1 MPATQSTNTPALACG
16 ASVAQ
21 RREMMRLVEEGHTY
35 ATVAKRMGISF
46 WTVRKW
52 IRQGKRCGIEKL
64 ASCYGRPTIGPLA
77 GFDPLVRYVS
87 LRMKRQH
94 PKWGAAYV
102 VKKMGEKPS
111 LRGKKLPSSTTIWR
125 YWHSFG
131 NRVLLRRDPSKSKN
145 SPSDKPHGVWQMDA
159 KESMQIPGV
168 GIVSFNQAR
177 DEFGRVTVMHR
188 VHAEPERARKMAR
201 MTGEMVFQDCRIA
214 FTQWGMPEAIQTD
227 RDTIYVDS
235 GQSPFPNRIV
245 LWWVGLGIEHR
256 LIPRRTPKRN
266 GTVERSHRTLLE
278 RTLENQEFA
287 DAEYLQ
293 KQVDADW
300 HELNHECPSRA
311 RGCQGKPPLV
321 AHPELLTSLRPYRPE
336 WELELFDLKRVDTYL
351 ADFTWSRTCTSV
363 GQLRMRKVRYSL
375 GYAWAHQ
382 DVSVTFDPDH
392 RQFVFTQIRSE
403 TRKGKSQP
411 ILDPVLRDAKNLS
424 VEDITG
430 LARALK
436 DLPTRQLMLPL
447 AIAHSPSAMANQGA

>member
-1 MPATQSTNTPALACG
+1 MPATQATSI
-16 ASVAQ
+16 AQ

-35 ATVAKRMGISF
+35 AAVAKQMGISF

-52 IRQGKRCGIEKL
+52 IRRGKRCGNEKL
-64 ASCYGRPTIGPLA
+64 ASCYGRPVSRPLA

-87 LRMKRQH
+87 LRLKRQH
-94 PKWGAAYV
+94 PKWGAEYV
-102 VKKMGEKPS
+102 LKKMGERAS
-111 LRGKKLPSSTTIWR
+111 LRGKRLPYSTTIWR
-125 YWHSFG
+125 YWCSFG
-131 NRVLLRRDPSKSKN
+131 ERIFLKRDPSRSKV

-168 GIVSFNQAR
+168 GLVSFNQAR

-188 VHAEPERARKMAR
+188 VHAEPERGRKLARLSS
-201 MTGEMVFQDCRIA
+201 EMVFRDCRIA
-214 FTQWGMPEAIQTD
+214 FTQWGLPEAIQTD

-278 RTLENQEFA
+278 RTLENQAFENA
-287 DAEYLQ
+287 AELQ

-300 HELNHECPSRA
+300 HELNHECPSKA

-321 AHPELLTSLRPYRPE
+321 AHPELLSAHRPYRPE
-336 WELELFDLKRVDTYL
+336 WELELFDLKRVDQYL
-351 ADFTWSRTCTSV
+351 AEFTWTRTCTSV

-382 DVSVTFDPDH
+382 DVSVTYDPEY

-411 ILDPVLRDAKNLS
+411 KLDPVQRKAKNLS

-430 LARALK
+430 LAGVPK
-436 DLPTRQLMLPL
+436 DLPTRQLMFPL
-447 AIAHSPSAMANQGA
+447 FICYPKSEMVIQGA

>member
-1 MPATQSTNTPALACG
+1 MPATQATSI
-16 ASVAQ
+16 AQ
-21 RREMMRLVEEGHTY
+21 RCEMMRLEEEGHTY

-52 IRQGKRCGIEKL
+52 IRQGKRSGTEKL
-64 ASCYGRPTIGPLA
+64 ASCYGRPPTGPLA
-77 GFDPLVRYVS
+77 GFDPIVRYVC
-87 LRMKRQH
+87 LRLKRQY
-94 PKWGAAYV
+94 PKWGAVYV
-102 VKKMGEKPS
+102 VKKMGERAS

-125 YWHSFG
+125 YWSSFG
-131 NRVLLRRDPSKSKN
+131 DRIFLKREPSRSKV
-145 SPSDKPHGVWQMDA
+145 SPSDKPHGVWQRDA

-177 DEFGRVTVMHR
+177 DEFGRVTVLHR
-188 VHAEPERARKMAR
+188 VHAEPERARKLAR
-201 MTGEMVFQDCRIA
+201 LTGEMVFQDCRIA
-214 FTQWGMPEAIQTD
+214 FSQWGMPEAIQTD

-245 LWWVGLGIEHR
+245 LWWVGLGIEQR

-278 RTLENQEFA
+278 RTLEHQAFENA
-287 DAEYLQ
+287 AELQ

-300 HELNHECPSRA
+300 HELNHACPSKA
-311 RGCQGKPPLV
+311 RGCQGKPPLE
-321 AHPELLTSLRPYRPE
+321 AHPELLRSHRPYRPE
-336 WELELFDLKRVDTYL
+336 WELELFDLKRVDHYL
-351 ADFTWSRTCTSV
+351 AEFTWTRTCTSV

-382 DVSVTFDPDH
+382 NVSVTYDPEP

-411 ILDPVLRDAKNLS
+411 KLDPVRRKAKNLS

-430 LARALK
+430 LAGVPE
-436 DLPTRQLMLPL
+436 DLPTRQLMFPL
-447 AIAHSPSAMANQGA
+447 FICYPKSEMVIQGA